1 MKRNTL
7 NTISPGQTGH
17 IARRNHQKDNYK
29 KNPDVNCALLT
40 KVMRW
45 SVSLVICPM
54 CYLSPAEAVDFS
66 ARLSKFPS
74 LITPPKRSPTLHGQG
89 WHNFLIHVIHIVR
102 HDEVGGVWACT
113 AHPAGIYVEGSHQ
126 WVDAGVVNNLEATED
141 LNLLPAVQALPQCCC
156 HLAQCLPEDKWK
168 TTIVMD
174 WMGVPKRMRTLLK
187 GTSWEDVCEL

>member
-74 LITPPKRSPTLHGQG
+74 LILHQRGHLHCMDKGDTISSSMSSTSSVMMKWAGFGRVLPIQLGSMLRAATSEWMPGLLTIWKPQRISICCQRCRRSLSAAVTSLS
-89 WHNFLIHVIHIVR
+89 
-102 HDEVGGVWACT
+102 AC
-113 AHPAGIYVEGSHQ
+113 
-126 WVDAGVVNNLEATED
+126 L
-141 LNLLPAVQALPQCCC
+141 
-156 HLAQCLPEDKWK
+156 K
-168 TTIVMD
+168 TNE
-174 WMGVPKRMRTLLK
+174 RQL
-187 GTSWEDVCEL
+187 